1 MVPRPNLFEEF
12 QQQRQRTARNISAIS
27 MLTQLYCERA
37 LQRQEQAFLLAQSEH
52 DNGSEQN
59 TP

>member
-12 QQQRQRTARNISAIS
+12 QQQRQRTARKISAIS
-27 MLTQLYCERA
+27 MLTQLYCEHA

-52 DNGSEQN
+52 DNGSKQN